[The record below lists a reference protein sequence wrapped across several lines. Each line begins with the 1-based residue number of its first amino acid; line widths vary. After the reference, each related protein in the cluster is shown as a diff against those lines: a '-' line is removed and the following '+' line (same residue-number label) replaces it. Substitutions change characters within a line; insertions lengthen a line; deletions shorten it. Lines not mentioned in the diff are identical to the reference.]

1 MTRVVMVIAWA
12 LSSVL
17 AGCSLKERTDPL
29 LPTFLD
35 GAPLESH
42 LKEVPFQHAWLAPSR
57 HKFSLRSVFV
67 KPVRTDL
74 LPPDE
79 WKRSR
84 GLAITSQ
91 EEFDKAVQLLARYF
105 RIRLL
110 GELKRV
116 PNPRFELVD
125 SPRKDSAIV
134 EVALTELVLS
144 EPIVRGL
151 GLAAPV
157 PGVDVAL
164 STISDP
170 HAAFAVRVS
179 GPDGT
184 TLLGT
189 AADRRFPPIRVIDL
203 NKLRATSS
211 AREIISQWSRELAE
225 TIQTDELT
233 AVEKSS
239 WYSFWIW

>member
-1 MTRVVMVIAWA
+1 MKGVQI
-12 LSSVL
+12 LGL
-17 AGCSLKERTDPL
+17 LLLLCAGCSLKERVSPIS
-29 LPTFLD
+29 PRFLD
-35 GAPLESH
+35 GVPVESTVDG
-42 LKEVPFQHAWLAPSR
+42 VPFQHTWLAPRKKKSTTY
-57 HKFSLRSVFV
+57 RSVFV
-67 KPVRTDL
+67 RPVRTDVL
-74 LPPDE
+74 DADE

-84 GLAITSQ
+84 GLAVTSK
-91 EEFDKAVQLLARYF
+91 EEFDKSAALLARYF

-110 GELKRV
+110 GELKKV

-125 SPRKDSAIV
+125 SPRRDSLIV

-170 HAAFAVRVS
+170 HAAFAARVFDS
-179 GPDGT
+179 DGK

-189 AADRRFPPIRVIDL
+189 VADRRFPPVRVIDL

-211 AREIISQWSRELAE
+211 AREIISQWARELAE
-225 TIQTDELT
+225 SIQTDELT
-233 AVEKSS
+233 PVERSP
-239 WYSFWIW
+239 WYSLWIW